1 LGGIT
6 DLITDAYYEIRSLF
20 LVFESYNILTN
31 VKVLIDLYNS
41 FNSGQITINE
51 IFTQV
56 VIQWVIVPVLASIVL
71 GIIINQIKKI
81 FYKNRGGIIGLIIDA
96 YNEIRLIF
104 LVFVSINAL
113 TNVQLLIDLY
123 NSFNSG
129 QITINEIFT
138 QVIQWVIVPVLASIV
153 LGIIINQIIKKIFYK
168 NR

>member
-1 LGGIT
+1 MGGIT

-56 VIQWVIVPVLASIVL
+56 
-71 GIIINQIKKI
+71 
-81 FYKNRGGIIGLIIDA
+81 
-96 YNEIRLIF
+96 
-104 LVFVSINAL
+104 
-113 TNVQLLIDLY
+113 
-123 NSFNSG
+123 
-129 QITINEIFT
+129 
-138 QVIQWVIVPVLASIV
+138 IQWVIVPVLASIV